1 MRQRAFLHGFLA
13 VLLFSL
19 PDLAQDRLILR
30 VSSTAAAPGVIQ
42 RYGLTVVNQIDS
54 AGAVFT
60 VTAPLGKDGQEIE
73 NETEG
78 DNEVAGIE
86 ADQATNI
93 PEVSQSTASIPQVL
107 ESTASLPEVSQST
120 AAILDSLP
128 TPSTVMFYGASVLSF
143 YTAQPAA
150 AITRLPNAQQQ
161 FNASGVGV
169 VAIIDTGIDPT
180 HQVLQS
186 SIIPGYDF
194 VHNIPGTASEWV
206 DLTSQNQAALLNS
219 SSQASS
225 KNTVAFVS
233 QATAAILDQSTA
245 AILDYNHLPRAFGH
259 GTMVAGIVHL
269 AAPTA
274 QIMPLKAFSSDGSA
288 NLSDILR
295 AVYYAADHGA
305 NIINMSFT
313 LTSSSADLGKAIQ
326 YATEKNVFCFAAAG
340 NNGKPAVGNP
350 ASLKGV
356 MGIAS
361 TSDLDVLSAFSS
373 YGRGVFLAA
382 PGEGVVT
389 TWPGQNYAEA
399 TGTSFSSP
407 LVAGTA
413 SLALQ
418 VFPSITVETMRSA
431 MGRGKHLK
439 STGIG
444 HGRLDAV
451 QALQKMGDE
460 VENDD

>member
-1 MRQRAFLHGFLA
+1 MRQRACLHGFLA
-13 VLLFSL
+13 IVLLSL
-19 PDLAQDRLILR
+19 PGLAQDRLILR
-30 VSSTAAAPGVIQ
+30 ASSAAAVPDVVQ
-42 RYGLTVVNQIDS
+42 KYGLTVVNQVDT
-54 AGAVFT
+54 AGAVFA
-60 VTAPLGKDGQEIE
+60 VTPPPGQSAQEIE
-73 NETEG
+73 NETAG
-78 DNEVAGIE
+78 DSEVSSVE
-86 ADQATNI
+86 ADQAT
-93 PEVSQSTASIPQVL
+93 SI
-107 ESTASLPEVSQST
+107 PEVSQST

-128 TPSTVMFYGASVLSF
+128 PASSVTFYGASVLDF
-143 YTAQPAA
+143 YTTQPAVT
-150 AITRLPNAQQQ
+150 ITRLLNAQQHY
-161 FNASGVGV
+161 NASGVGV
-169 VAIIDTGIDPT
+169 VAIIDTGIDPL

-194 VHNIPGTASEWV
+194 VHNIAGSASEWV
-206 DLTSQNQAALLNS
+206 DLNAQNQAALANS
-219 SSQASS
+219 SPQASA

-233 QATAAILDQSTA
+233 QSTAAILDQSTA

-274 QIMPLKAFSSDGSA
+274 QIMPLKAFSADGSA
-288 NLSDILR
+288 NLSDLLR

-313 LTSSSADLGKAIQ
+313 LTSPSAELGNAIQ
-326 YATEKNVFCFAAAG
+326 YATGKNVFCFAAAG
-340 NNGKPAVGNP
+340 NNGKADVGNP
-350 ASLKGV
+350 ASLEGV

-361 TSDLDVLSAFSS
+361 TSNLDVLSLFSS

-418 VFPSITVETMRSA
+418 VFPSITPETMRSA

-439 STGIG
+439 SNGIG

-460 VENDD
+460 VEKGD